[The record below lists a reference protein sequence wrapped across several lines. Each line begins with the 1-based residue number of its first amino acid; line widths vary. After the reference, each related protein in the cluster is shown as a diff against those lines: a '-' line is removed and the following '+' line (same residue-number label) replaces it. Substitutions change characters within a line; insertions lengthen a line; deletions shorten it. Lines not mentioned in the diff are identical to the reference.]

1 MRVFITGTSQG
12 LGLSLTEEGLRRG
25 HDIIAAQLEINDP
38 IKALQSQYPGKLSI
52 EIMDV
57 CNKDAVGRAAESVRR
72 SVGELDGLINNA
84 AVLLE
89 TKYFE
94 GDPIV
99 DMDLD
104 DYEHTMDVNINGV
117 VRVCKAFLPLI
128 YEGKDRF
135 VLNVTS
141 EGAKLQT
148 GGYIYPAYS
157 VSKYALNMYTQILR
171 NYVEAKNK
179 NVRVLMIHPGRMDT
193 PMGVENAQIPAMESA
208 VGIWDILEGKIK
220 PEREDIP
227 FINYKGEYMGN

>member
-12 LGLSLTEEGLRRG
+12 LGLELTMEGLKRG
-25 HDIIAAQLEINDP
+25 HEIVAAQMEVNEP
-38 IKALQSQYPGKLSI
+38 VKALQTQYPGKISV
-52 EIMDV
+52 EILDV
-57 CNKDAVGRAAESVRR
+57 CDWDAISRVSKNVRSR
-72 SVGELDGLINNA
+72 FGSIDGLINNA
-84 AVLLE
+84 AVLHE

-104 DYEHTMDVNINGV
+104 DYKHTMDVNIGGV
-117 VRVCKAFLPLI
+117 VQVCKAFLPLV

-135 VLNVTS
+135 VLNITS

-157 VSKYALNMYTQILR
+157 VSKYALNMYTQLLR
-171 NYVEAKNK
+171 NYVEAKGK

-193 PMGVENAQIPAMESA
+193 PMGVENAQISASESA
-208 VGIWDILEGKIK
+208 IGIWDILEGKIK

-227 FINYKGEYMGN
+227 FINYKGAYMG